1 MDEILR
7 NVILPVV
14 LALIASSPGIYV
26 LVVQRR
32 KDKVDA
38 GAVVTDSAID
48 LMKQY
53 QDRLDK
59 MDKRQSELELEVK
72 ALKVE
77 ISGRDDT
84 IEKLET
90 ENKDLQEQVVKL
102 RRENESLRK
111 RVKELETKLFT
122 LTHGTA

>member
-14 LALIASSPGIYV
+14 LALIASSPGIYA

-32 KDKVDA
+32 KDRVDA

-59 MDKRQSELELEVK
+59 VDTRQSELEAEVR

-90 ENKDLQEQVVKL
+90 ENRELQEQVIKL
-102 RRENESLRK
+102 RRENEGLRK
-111 RVKELETKLFT
+111 RVKELETQVFELRNK
-122 LTHGTA
+122 